1 MFYIKTPKTVTV
13 TGRKRI
19 LAVGTEVKK
28 LGLDGGD
35 DVIVYILRP
44 EDELQMDMLIENT
57 GSKFYLLFSDNPDL
71 IVARTLTEAKDIAK
85 ETERGDFFVVGSFTS
100 LAKALRYK
108 GIIQEELKK
117 GLPYT
122 EKDIQDRLDVL
133 LQYD

>member
-71 IVARTLTEAKDIAK
+71 IVARTLTEAKDIAG
-85 ETERGDFFVVGSFTS
+85 ETEKGDFFVVGSFTS
-100 LAKALRYK
+100 QAKALRYK
-108 GIIQEELKK
+108 RIIQEELKK

>member
-85 ETERGDFFVVGSFTS
+85 ETERGDFFIVGSFTS
-100 LAKALRYK
+100 QAKALRYK
-108 GIIQEELKK
+108 GIIQEELEK